1 MEALLGLSYLLASTG
16 FRSLSATCAH
26 FYTNVI
32 LSAAKNPGRFVE
44 FGVAV

>member
-16 FRSLSATCAH
+16 LRSLSATCVH
-26 FYTNVI
+26 NHTTVFLI
-32 LSAAKNPGRFVE
+32 AAKNLGRFVE